1 MRQSKNKKYNVNGFK
16 ALKEARGK
24 NKQSFGKSEQLKN
37 KKKSVEELV
46 GFITNLGVDKL
57 IVLSINKKKK
67 EKEK

>member
-1 MRQSKNKKYNVNGFK
+1 MKQGKDKKYNVNGFK

-37 KKKSVEELV
+37 KRKKSVEELV

-57 IVLSINKKKK
+57 RVLSADNKEVKK
-67 EKEK
+67 